1 MELSIKPVSARNRK
15 QVLELSLA
23 ESQKG
28 FVESPRECLRE
39 ARRLWLWRPV
49 AILDAD
55 VVVGFA
61 MYGKFPHDGERGR
74 VWLDRFLIDER
85 YQGRGYGRKA
95 LSALCGRLRETYGCD
110 EIYLSCYPE
119 NQSAIRLYQRA
130 GFQRNGEKDIN
141 GEDVMVL
148 TCGGTME
155 GSPLEER

>member
-61 MYGKFPHDGERGR
+61 H
-74 VWLDRFLIDER
+74 V
-85 YQGRGYGRKA
+85 RK
-95 LSALCGRLRETYGCD
+95 
-110 EIYLSCYPE
+110 IP
-119 NQSAIRLYQRA
+119 
-130 GFQRNGEKDIN
+130 
-141 GEDVMVL
+141 
-148 TCGGTME
+148 
-155 GSPLEER
+155 P